1 MGILFHFFLGFIT
14 SFLGTLFPSMLSL
27 TTVKISIRESK
38 KKAVAFAAGVSAVVI
53 VQAYIAIAFSKVLLS
68 NPMYLDTL
76 QIIGVFVFAVLAIFF
91 FRQAIRVKKG
101 VNNTKEKNVKGFVT
115 GMFFSLI
122 NMFAIPFYVGVT
134 SSLAM
139 MQLYEFEF
147 MNNITFVLGSALG
160 TFTLMFLY
168 AGLAKKIEKRMIW
181 VANQMDL
188 FLGIVIALAAILN
201 AIDILTK

>member
-1 MGILFHFFLGFIT
+1 M
-14 SFLGTLFPSMLSL
+14 FPSMLSL
-27 TTVKISIRESK
+27 TTVKISIKESK
-38 KKAVAFAAGVSAVVI
+38 TKAMAFAAGVSTVVI
-53 VQAYIAIAFSKVLLS
+53 VQAYIAVVFSVILLN

-76 QIIGVFVFAVLAIFF
+76 QIIGVFVFAALAIFF
-91 FRQAIRVKKG
+91 FREALRSKKG
-101 VNNTKEKNVKGFVT
+101 IPQTKEKQVKGFVT
-115 GMFFSLI
+115 GMFFSTV

-139 MQLYEFEF
+139 MDLYEFEF
-147 MNNITFVLGSALG
+147 MNNISFVLGSALG

-168 AGLAKKIEKRMIW
+168 AGLAKEIEKRMIW

-201 AIDILTK
+201 AIDILS

>member
-1 MGILFHFFLGFIT
+1 
-14 SFLGTLFPSMLSL
+14 MLSL
-27 TTVKISIRESK
+27 TTVKISIKESK
-38 KKAVAFAAGVSAVVI
+38 KKAVAFAAGVSSVVI
-53 VQAYIAIAFSKVLLS
+53 VQAYIAVAFSIILLN

-76 QIIGVFVFAVLAIFF
+76 QIIGVFVFTALAIFF
-91 FRQAIRVKKG
+91 FRQAIRSKKG
-101 VNNTKEKNVKGFVT
+101 MPQTKEKQVKGFVT
-115 GMFFSLI
+115 GMFFSTI

-139 MQLYEFEF
+139 MSWYEFEL
-147 MNNITFVLGSALG
+147 MNNISFVLGSALG

-201 AIDILTK
+201 AFDILTKS

>member
-1 MGILFHFFLGFIT
+1 MGILFHFFLGFVT

-27 TTVKISIRESK
+27 TTVKISIKESK
-38 KKAVAFAAGVSAVVI
+38 NKAVAFAAGVSSVVI
-53 VQAYIAIAFSKVLLS
+53 AQAYIAVAFSIVLLN

-76 QIIGVFVFAVLAIFF
+76 QKVGVFVFAILSIFF
-91 FRQAIRVKKG
+91 FRQAIRSKKG
-101 VNNTKEKNVKGFVT
+101 TPQTKEKKVKGFVN
-115 GMFFSLI
+115 GMFFSTI
-122 NMFAIPFYVGVT
+122 NMFAVPFYVGVT

-139 MQLYEFEF
+139 MNWYEFNII
-147 MNNITFVLGSALG
+147 NNISFVLGSALG

-168 AGLAKKIEKRMIW
+168 AGLAKRIEKRMIW

-201 AIDILTK
+201 AIDILT

>member
-27 TTVKISIRESK
+27 TTVKISIKESK
-38 KKAVAFAAGVSAVVI
+38 KKAVAFAAGVSSIVI
-53 VQAYIAIAFSKVLLS
+53 IQAYTAIAFSKILLS

-76 QIIGVFVFAVLAIFF
+76 QIFGVFVFAVLAIFF
-91 FRQAIRVKKG
+91 FRQAIRAKKG
-101 VNNTKEKNVKGFVT
+101 VTNTKEKKVKGFVT

-147 MNNITFVLGSALG
+147 MNNISFVLGSALG

-201 AIDILTK
+201 AIDILT

>member
-27 TTVKISIRESK
+27 TTVKISIKESK
-38 KKAVAFAAGVSAVVI
+38 KKAVAFAAGVSAIVI
-53 VQAYIAIAFSKVLLS
+53 IQAYVAVAFSKILLS

-76 QIIGVFVFAVLAIFF
+76 QKIGVFVFAVLSIIFL
-91 FRQAIRVKKG
+91 RQAIRSKKG
-101 VNNTKEKNVKGFVT
+101 KTASERKVKGFIT

-134 SSLAM
+134 STLAM
-139 MQLYEFEF
+139 MHWYEFEL
-147 MNNITFVLGSALG
+147 MNNISFVLGSAFG

-168 AGLAKKIEKRMIW
+168 AGLAKRIEQRMIW

-188 FLGIVIALAAILN
+188 FLGIVIGLAAIIN
-201 AIDILTK
+201 AIDILS

>member
-1 MGILFHFFLGFIT
+1 
-14 SFLGTLFPSMLSL
+14 MLSL
-27 TTVKISIRESK
+27 TTVKISIKESK

-76 QIIGVFVFAVLAIFF
+76 QIIGVFAFSALAIFF
-91 FRQAIRVKKG
+91 FRQSIRSKKG
-101 VNNTKEKNVKGFVT
+101 TPNTNEKKVKGFVT

-139 MQLYEFEF
+139 MDLYTFEL
-147 MNNITFVLGSALG
+147 MNNISFVLGSALG

-168 AGLAKKIEKRMIW
+168 AGLAKRIEKRMIW

-201 AIDILTK
+201 AIDILLKP

>member
-27 TTVKISIRESK
+27 TTVKISIKESK
-38 KKAVAFAAGVSAVVI
+38 KKAVAFAAGVSSIVI
-53 VQAYIAIAFSKVLLS
+53 IQAYIAIAFSKILLS

-76 QIIGVFVFAVLAIFF
+76 QIFGVFVFAVLAIFF
-91 FRQAIRVKKG
+91 FRQAIRAKKG
-101 VNNTKEKNVKGFVT
+101 VTNTKEKKVKGFVT

-147 MNNITFVLGSALG
+147 MNNISFVLGSALG

-201 AIDILTK
+201 AIDILT